1 MQNHKLQ
8 SSFLSS
14 KSLRLPISIALIASL
29 TVFGISVVTI
39 VRFRDVSNQKV
50 SEPIEMMP
58 EIKTVT
64 ALGKIEP
71 QGEVIKVAAAASS
84 EGSRVEKLM
93 VQEGD
98 RVKIGQVIAILD
110 SRDRLAATLQEAE
123 EEVKVAQA
131 NLEKILAGAK
141 QGKVAAQKAAIDR
154 IMAESQGEI
163 ETQTANIARF
173 KAELLNAQIQDKR
186 YQKLYAEGAISS
198 AQRDSQ
204 RLILE
209 TAQINLNSAQAQLK
223 QIHRTNKQKLKQA
236 AANLQEITEIRTVDV
251 AAAEAEVRRTQ
262 AAVKTAQ
269 TNLQQAYVR
278 SPQSGQVF
286 EINTHPGELITN
298 DGIADIGQTSQM
310 YVVAEIYESDI
321 TKIRSGQQVKVFS
334 DVLPEELQGTV
345 EKIGLQVKRQNLLA
359 TDPSS
364 NIDNRVVK
372 VKIRLDQTAS
382 QKAAK
387 FTNMQVKVV
396 IEI

>member
-1 MQNHKLQ
+1 VQNHKLQ
-8 SSFLSS
+8 SSFFSH
-14 KSLRLPISIALIASL
+14 KSLRLPISLALIASL

-50 SEPIEMMP
+50 SEPLEMMP

-71 QGEVIKVAAAASS
+71 KGEVIKVSPPASS

-110 SRDRLAATLQEAE
+110 SRDRLTAVLQEAK

-141 QGKVAAQKAAIDR
+141 QGKVAAQKAAIDH
-154 IMAESQGEI
+154 IETESQGEI
-163 ETQTANIARF
+163 ETQTANIARL

-186 YQKLYAEGAISS
+186 YQKLYTEGAISS

-223 QIHRTNKQKLKQA
+223 QIHRTSKQKLKQA
-236 AANLQEITEIRTVDV
+236 AANLQEITEVRTVDV
-251 AAAEAEVRRTQ
+251 AVAEAEVRRTQ

-298 DGIADIGQTSQM
+298 DGIAEIGQTSQM
-310 YVVAEIYESDI
+310 YVVAEVYESDI
-321 TKIRSGQQVKVFS
+321 TKIRPGQQVKVFS
-334 DVLPEELQGTV
+334 DVLPEELPGTV

-372 VKIRLDQTAS
+372 VKIRLNQSAS

>member
-1 MQNHKLQ
+1 M
-8 SSFLSS
+8 SS